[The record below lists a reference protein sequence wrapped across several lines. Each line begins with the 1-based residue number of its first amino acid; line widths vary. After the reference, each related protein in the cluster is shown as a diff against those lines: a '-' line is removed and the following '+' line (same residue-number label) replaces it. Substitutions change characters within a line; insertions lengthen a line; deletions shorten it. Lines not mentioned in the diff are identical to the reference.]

1 MGLGRQA
8 VNYKLRDWLFS
19 RQHFWGEPFPI
30 LHELDKEGK
39 ITGRTIALD
48 ASELPLDIPKE
59 LKFDTSHNS
68 PEPPLEQAPH
78 DWLFVTRNGKKYKR
92 ETNTMPQWAG
102 SCWYYLRF
110 IDPKND
116 KALVDPELEKQW
128 MPVDLYVGGAE
139 HAVLHLLYARFWH
152 KVLYDY
158 GIVSQPEPFQKLV
171 NQGMILG
178 EDGQKMSKSRGNVV
192 NPDDV
197 VQQYGAD
204 SLRLYEMFMGPLESV
219 KPWSMESVGGVRGF
233 LDRVWRMIVDAS
245 EETADGRRQTAAEV
259 QDASPT
265 EEQNRMLHKTI
276 KAVTEDIK
284 NMSFNTAIARMM
296 EFTNFFLKEKVRPKE
311 AMEKFVLLL
320 SPFAPHIAEE
330 LWSILGHD
338 KTLAYEPFPTYDAE
352 AIKETTLEIP
362 VSINGKLRSKIVI
375 AAEADES
382 AMEQIALTDAKIVE
396 LLSGKTIV
404 KKIIVSGKMVN
415 FVVK

>member
-1 MGLGRQA
+1 MQ
-8 VNYKLRDWLFS
+8 
-19 RQHFWGEPFPI
+19 
-30 LHELDKEGK
+30 
-39 ITGRTIALD
+39 
-48 ASELPLDIPKE
+48 KE
-59 LKFDTSHNS
+59 LQFDTGHNS
-68 PEPPLEQAPH
+68 PEPPLESAPKS
-78 DWLFVTRNGKKYKR
+78 WLFVERGGKKYKR

-116 KALVDPELEKQW
+116 KALVDPVLEKQW

-178 EDGQKMSKSRGNVV
+178 EDGQKMSKSRGNVI

-197 VQQYGAD
+197 VTQYGAD

-233 LDRVWRMIVDAS
+233 LDRAWKMIVSNKEPGTEPAQS
-245 EETADGRRQTAAEV
+245 PEMSPEV
-259 QDASPT
+259 QNVPLT
-265 EEQNRMLHKTI
+265 EEQNRVLHKTI
-276 KAVTEDIK
+276 KAVTLDIQ
-284 NMSFNTAIARMM
+284 NMSFNTAIARMR
-296 EFTNFFLKEKVRPKE
+296 ELTIFFLKEKVRPKE
-311 AMEKFVLLL
+311 AMEKFVLIL

-330 LWSILGHD
+330 LWSILGHE
-338 KTLAYEPFPTYDAE
+338 KTLAYESFPTYDE
-352 AIKETTLEIP
+352 EMMKETTLEIP
-362 VSINGKLRSKIVI
+362 VSVNGKLRSKIVI
-375 AAEADES
+375 AADADETT
-382 AMEQIALTDAKIVE
+382 MEALALADAKTAE
-396 LLSGKTIV
+396 WLSGKTIV
-404 KKIIVSGKMVN
+404 KKIIVRGKMVN